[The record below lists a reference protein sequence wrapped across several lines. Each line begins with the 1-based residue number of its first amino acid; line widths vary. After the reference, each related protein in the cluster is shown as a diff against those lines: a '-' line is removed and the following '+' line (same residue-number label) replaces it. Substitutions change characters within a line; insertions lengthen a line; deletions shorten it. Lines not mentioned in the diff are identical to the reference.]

1 MRVGLVILLLISAV
15 SLGKEFKY
23 CIQAAAEKNFALI
36 KAHYQRV
43 KDFPEARIEKR
54 GSVYLLR
61 IGSEKRSRDLR
72 VMLRKVRRKF
82 PDAYIKRCEI
92 NPAYVVFPVSEEKP
106 VQETQEKQEKK
117 ETKLTQEQ
125 PETPKTEKPK
135 IQKPAGIKL
144 DELPPEV
151 KKQLVE
157 QLTKMEE
164 IRENLK
170 EINAKIEGLKEGG
183 VSVSIKDKPLVPVH
197 FEKFLYSVAI
207 FIGGMFLF
215 TWILLA
221 MIYRRVGAN
230 NMENAHLLNDLF
242 RLIKLL
248 NILRKGNMVKMEN
261 GKFLVYDKNT
271 DKWKEVD

>member
-106 VQETQEKQEKK
+106 VQETQEKQELKRE
-117 ETKLTQEQ
+117 ETKITQAK
-125 PETPKTEKPK
+125 PEPKPMEEKPK
-135 IQKPAGIKL
+135 EEVKTSDTDQ
-144 DELPPEV
+144 LPPKV
-151 KKQLVE
+151 RDQLIE
-157 QLTKMEE
+157 QMTKMEE
-164 IRENLK
+164 KLEEIRE
-170 EINAKIEGLKEGG
+170 KIEDMENRE

>member
-1 MRVGLVILLLISAV
+1 MRVGLILLLLVSAV

-23 CIQAAAEKNFALI
+23 CIQVAAEKNFALI

-54 GSVYLLR
+54 GGVYLLR
-61 IGSEKRSRDLR
+61 IGAEKRSRDLR
-72 VMLRKVRRKF
+72 VMVRKVRRKF

-92 NPAYVVFPVSEEKP
+92 NPAYVVYPASEEKP
-106 VQETQEKQEKK
+106 TQETQEPKQEEDKPI
-117 ETKLTQEQ
+117 QEQ
-125 PETPKTEKPK
+125 PEQKQTEEKPREE
-135 IQKPAGIKL
+135 INTSQINQ
-144 DELPPEV
+144 LPPKV
-151 KKQLVE
+151 RDQLIE
-157 QLTKMEE
+157 QMTKMEE
-164 IRENLK
+164 KLEEIKERMKDMENRE
-170 EINAKIEGLKEGG
+170 

-261 GKFLVYDKNT
+261 GKFLVYDKDT